1 MIKHR
6 IFIDINHCIHI
17 DVEAKFDKHLENDTI
32 GQTSNT
38 MYMKNIIITLGVV
51 TLTAVSFS
59 FVLPQEDPWKVPE
72 KYEKLKNP
80 VVADEAS
87 IKAGN
92 ELYVEH
98 CRACHGTNGK
108 GDGVKAESLTKT
120 PPDFTSASFQKQTDG
135 ALLYKIYF
143 GHKDMPGFK
152 KRIPD
157 NNDVI
162 DGTFGKTRGPGD
174 LINYLR
180 TLAKNPL
187 ARK

>member
-1 MIKHR
+1 MI
-6 IFIDINHCIHI
+6 
-17 DVEAKFDKHLENDTI
+17 
-32 GQTSNT
+32 
-38 MYMKNIIITLGVV
+38 LGIV
-51 TLTAVSFS
+51 TLTVTNFS

-80 VVADEAS
+80 IVADQAS
-87 IKAGN
+87 IQSGN

-108 GDGVKAESLTKT
+108 GDGVKAESLNKM
-120 PPDFTSASFQKQTDG
+120 PSDFTSTTFQKQTDG
-135 ALLYKIYF
+135 SLLYKIYF

-157 NNDVI
+157 NKDVI

-180 TLAKNPL
+180 TLAK
-187 ARK
+187 K

>member
-1 MIKHR
+1 MRKLL
-6 IFIDINHCIHI
+6 FM
-17 DVEAKFDKHLENDTI
+17 FGTI
-32 GQTSNT
+32 A
-38 MYMKNIIITLGVV
+38 
-51 TLTAVSFS
+51 LTTTVFS
-59 FVLPQEDPWKVPE
+59 FILPQEDPWKVPE

-87 IKAGN
+87 IKAGI
-92 ELYVEH
+92 ELYSEH
-98 CRACHGTNGK
+98 CRTCHGISGK
-108 GDGVKAESLTKT
+108 GDGIKAESLNKT
-120 PPDFTSASFQKQTDG
+120 PSDFTSVSFQKQTDG

-157 NNDVI
+157 NKDVI

-180 TLAKNPL
+180 TFAK
-187 ARK
+187 K